1 MVTNSSKTTSVQI
14 LQVQNDL
21 VLIQWENTNRILQ
34 RSWVKQSQLSNISGQ
49 KAEVENPRDG
59 FPYGVE
65 FWRLV
70 EMKASSKD
78 FDRELKERGIWTT
91 ADVRARPNE
100 VIGALVATYGVDLSA
115 LLQALDKYEKE
126 LTTEA

>member
-1 MVTNSSKTTSVQI
+1 MVMLTNKTSVQI

-21 VLIQWENTNRILQ
+21 VLIQWEDADRIPQ
-34 RSWVKQSQLSNISGQ
+34 RTWVRQSHLSNVSGQ
-49 KAEVENPRDG
+49 TAEVEDPRNG

-70 EMKASSKD
+70 EMKATSKD
-78 FDRELKERGIWTT
+78 FDRELKQRGIWTI

-126 LTTEA
+126 LAGN